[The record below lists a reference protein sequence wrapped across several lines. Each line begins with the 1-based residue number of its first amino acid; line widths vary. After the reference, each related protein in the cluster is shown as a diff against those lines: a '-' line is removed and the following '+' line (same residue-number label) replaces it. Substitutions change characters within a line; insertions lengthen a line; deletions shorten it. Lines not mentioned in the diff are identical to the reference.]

1 MSKPRFV
8 LDTNLIISAALLEIS
23 KPRQA
28 FELAFNRGELLLSD
42 AMLAELSEVLR
53 RDKFDRY
60 VSLEK
65 RLRFLTDLLSLAT
78 PVAVTE
84 HIDACR
90 DPKDN
95 KVLELAVSGRAD
107 CIVTGDDDLLALN
120 PFRNIPIL
128 MALEFLTIYTEGL

>member
-1 MSKPRFV
+1 MSKLRFV
-8 LDTNLIISAALLEIS
+8 LDTNLIISAALLDTS
-23 KPRQA
+23 RPRQA

-42 AMLAELSEVLR
+42 AMHMELAEVLR

-60 VSLEK
+60 VALEK
-65 RLRFLTDLLSLAT
+65 RLRFLAGLLSFAIPIT
-78 PVAVTE
+78 VAESIEV
-84 HIDACR
+84 CR

-128 MALEFLTIYTEGL
+128 TASEFLAFYK